1 MSNKYYRDS
10 QGRFTHDPAKRSTLA
25 LNELYRAF
33 DFFNE
38 TFADGKLPKV
48 VITVQESGRKNALG
62 WFAHKSWIDNICN
75 DHACEINLS
84 AEYIGTDANSTLCT
98 LLHEMAHL
106 YNASHGV
113 KDCSSGQ
120 YHNKHFKIAAEKFGL
135 VVTRIGNR
143 GYAQTDLGEP
153 ALDAIKQ
160 LDIDEKM
167 LCSLKRKRQVSTRE
181 RRYMSLIVSHELEDM
196 INNVLSDIN
205 LSQKEFVEQA
215 ILNEIRNIKAKSV
228 V

>member
-1 MSNKYYRDS
+1 MTSKYYRDS
-10 QGRFTHDPAKRSTLA
+10 QGRFTHDPAKRSTIA

-33 DFFNE
+33 DFFNQQ
-38 TFADGKLPKV
+38 FADGKLPKV

-62 WFAHKSWIDNICN
+62 WFAHQSWIDNICN

-84 AEYIGTDANSTLCT
+84 AEYIGTDANNTLCT

-106 YNASHGV
+106 YNASKGI

-120 YHNKHFKIAAEKFGL
+120 YHNKHFKLAAEKFGL
-135 VVTRIGNR
+135 SVSRMRNR
-143 GYAQTDLGEP
+143 GYAQTHLDEP
-153 ALDAIKQ
+153 ALEAIKK
-160 LDIDEKM
+160 LDVDAKV
-167 LCSLKRKRQVSTRE
+167 LCSLKRKKHKPIRE
-181 RRYMSLIVSHELEDM
+181 KRYMSLIVSHELEHM
-196 INNVLSDIN
+196 INSVLSDIN

-215 ILNEIRNIKAKSV
+215 ILNEIRNIKTKTV

>member
-1 MSNKYYRDS
+1 MSSKYYRDS

-25 LNELYRAF
+25 LNELYRSF
-33 DFFNE
+33 DFFNQY
-38 TFADGKLPKV
+38 FADGRLPKV

-62 WFAHKSWIDNICN
+62 WFAHQSWIDNICN

-84 AEYIGTDANSTLCT
+84 AEYIGSNAHDTLCT

-106 YNASHGV
+106 YNASRGV

-120 YHNKHFKIAAEKFGL
+120 YHNKHFKNAAEYFGL
-135 VVTRIGNR
+135 DVTRIGNR
-143 GYAQTDLGEP
+143 GYAKTNLGER
-153 ALDAIKQ
+153 ALDAIKE
-160 LDIDEKM
+160 LNVDEKM
-167 LCSLKRKRQVSTRE
+167 LCSLKRKRQVSVRE
-181 RRYMSLIVSHELEDM
+181 KRYMSLIVSHELEDM
-196 INNVLSDIN
+196 INSVLSDIN

-215 ILNEIRNIKAKSV
+215 ILNEIRNIKSKSV